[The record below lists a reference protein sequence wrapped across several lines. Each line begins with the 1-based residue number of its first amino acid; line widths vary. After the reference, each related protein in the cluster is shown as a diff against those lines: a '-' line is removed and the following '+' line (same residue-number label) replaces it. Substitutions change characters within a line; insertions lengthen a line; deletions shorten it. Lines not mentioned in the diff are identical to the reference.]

1 MAISEKQL
9 DAALEYLRESVD
21 IASKAR
27 SDMVVTEEWKKTTKA
42 RLMLQAAKEGST
54 SVAGQ
59 EVVALAHPDYKQA
72 VEAHGAA
79 VQLFTFHSMK
89 RETASAWI
97 EAWRTQSSNQR
108 AEGKAYT

>member
-1 MAISEKQL
+1 MITEKQIE
-9 DAALEYLRESVD
+9 AALEYLRESVD
-21 IASKAR
+21 DASKAR

-42 RLMLQAAKEGST
+42 RLMVQAGKDGVKSAT
-54 SVAGQ
+54 AQ
-59 EVVALAHPDYKQA
+59 EVVALAHPDFAQA

-79 VQLFTFHSMK
+79 VQLFSFHQMK

-108 AEGKAYT
+108 AEGKAY

>member
-1 MAISEKQL
+1 MISEKQL

-42 RLMLQAAKEGST
+42 RLMVLAGREGIT
-54 SVAGQ
+54 SVAAQ
-59 EVVALAHPDYKQA
+59 EVQAMAHPEYRQA

-97 EAWRTQSSNQR
+97 EAWRTQSSNLR
-108 AEGKAYT
+108 SEGKAYA